1 MTVES
6 WLKVFTKLKDY
17 LLVSVCDPELCED
30 SLTILHN
37 FLTADQLKHQ
47 VYEETREL
55 FVKSLELLY
64 TGKEDFCKENFQH
77 YLTENVVNRT
87 EDTDNALK
95 KFFRSVL
102 TKFNEEHS
110 AVLAASNIAGV
121 LEELA

>member
-1 MTVES
+1 
-6 WLKVFTKLKDY
+6 
-17 LLVSVCDPELCED
+17 
-30 SLTILHN
+30 
-37 FLTADQLKHQ
+37 
-47 VYEETREL
+47 
-55 FVKSLELLY
+55 
-64 TGKEDFCKENFQH
+64 
-77 YLTENVVNRT
+77 VNRT